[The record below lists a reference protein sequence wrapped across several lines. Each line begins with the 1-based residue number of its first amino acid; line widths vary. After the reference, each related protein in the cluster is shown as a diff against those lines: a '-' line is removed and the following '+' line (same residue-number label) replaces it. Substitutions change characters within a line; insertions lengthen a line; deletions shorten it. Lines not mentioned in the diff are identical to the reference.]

1 MVESIVGVL
10 VFLLKAVQIVAGSYA
25 AFKLGLYG
33 VGYMTKN
40 QRKIDEAKD
49 GMKNVVI
56 GIVIVAG
63 AAVAVSWLQG
73 NIGF

>member
-1 MVESIVGVL
+1 MVENIVGVL
-10 VFLLKAVQIVAGSYA
+10 VFLLKAVQVVAGSYA